1 MILFLQ
7 KKYPCYGC
15 YLSIVVNA
23 DKRMNDKIE
32 NNNMR
37 TIVGYLIQSSREGV
51 NGRQIYDTLE
61 IFKIRKLLF
70 VLIVKGFIVI
80 S

>member
-1 MILFLQ
+1 
-7 KKYPCYGC
+7 
-15 YLSIVVNA
+15 
-23 DKRMNDKIE
+23 MNDKIE

-37 TIVGYLIQSSREGV
+37 TIVEYLIQSSREGV